1 MVVFFNMLVLYSP
14 GFYTVLNI
22 IILFFTVVFGWSI
35 ISYYLL
41 QSYCK
46 VRCLLLLS
54 ILRALYLFDKL

>member
-1 MVVFFNMLVLYSP
+1 MVGFFNMLGLYSP

-22 IILFFTVVFGWSI
+22 IILSFTVVFGWSI
-35 ISYYLL
+35 TSYYLL

-54 ILRALYLFDKL
+54 TLRALYLFDKL